1 MGIFSVEELIVIQ
14 ASDDCMCYCRCR
26 MSGTRIRGTLE
37 KPPCPYTAAYTEL
50 KNKTCFAMQYSEV
63 NNLVK
68 MGHLPSMSET
78 LLDRHL
84 QRAQTVGSPAFVSF
98 QAYPGD
104 RLASAALA
112 ADTARRRRQQR
123 TSGSNNDNKNNN
135 LSSSATAASYR
146 ATTNPILGVSRLVR
160 RLRNSSSS
168 RKNVTYYYPSP
179 PVQPPPPQTM
189 LPPTPPSPSR
199 YLQQV
204 KHQLDTNEDWHGFIG
219 DGKSSI
225 CALHS
230 LESM

>member
-112 ADTARRRRQQR
+112 ADTARRRQQR

>member
-1 MGIFSVEELIVIQ
+1 MGIFSIEELIVIQ

-112 ADTARRRRQQR
+112 ADTARRRQQR